1 MTFPLLFP
9 YIILNTVY
17 SIIDS
22 FTFYDNPVMK
32 EVTELFRDTS
42 YGQAS
47 ALSIAYFLIIF
58 VLTGIVLFLTSRKS
72 YYLEK

>member
-1 MTFPLLFP
+1 
-9 YIILNTVY
+9 
-17 SIIDS
+17 
-22 FTFYDNPVMK
+22 MK

-72 YYLEK
+72 YNLEK